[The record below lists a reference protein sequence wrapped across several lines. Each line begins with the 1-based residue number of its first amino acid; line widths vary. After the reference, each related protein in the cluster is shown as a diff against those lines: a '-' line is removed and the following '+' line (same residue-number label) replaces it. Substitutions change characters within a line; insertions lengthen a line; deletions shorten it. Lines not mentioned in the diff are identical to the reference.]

1 MSETPKIRV
10 LFLAVS
16 YAPVR
21 LPSDK
26 QFLNDLIESLPDSIE
41 PAVWTL
47 TEIPP
52 GYQIAQIG
60 HRQVPVTSACR
71 IGHKPL
77 FYDDNRPLPHP
88 RHTQVRQLLEVYSS
102 IAIEAFRSLRQAVEQ
117 HKPHV
122 IHLADHMGPVLPL
135 LRRLFPDVRITCAK
149 PSVRVPEARGW
160 YGYQNLLRASYGQAD
175 AIIAY
180 SESCRQILVKAGI
193 ESQKITTIPWGIKI
207 PTQVDL
213 AKAKSIRRRYS
224 CPAGSLLIVG
234 IPRRS
239 AELLQESTGI
249 AKRVAENA
257 PVCFVFAI
265 RPTLYRP
272 EYANLSG
279 KRVKV
284 VSGPRDF
291 YDLLSAADAAF
302 APQEAQVMTALP
314 PLVWLEAMA
323 RHTPVATVVGPGVEE
338 TVVDGQTGILYQDS
352 REAADALR
360 RLMDKELLVAL
371 QNSAKRLVLEK
382 YDVERIAESYA
393 ELWRGI
399 GASRRTGK

>member
-1 MSETPKIRV
+1 MTGTPKIRV

-16 YAPVR
+16 YAPAR

-60 HRQVPVTSACR
+60 HRQVPVTSVCR

-77 FYDDNRPLPHP
+77 FYDDRTPLIHP
-88 RHTQVRQLLEVYSS
+88 RHTQVRQLFEVSSS
-102 IAIEAFRSLRQAVEQ
+102 IAIEAFRSLRQAVER
-117 HKPHV
+117 HKPQVVHSV
-122 IHLADHMGPVLPL
+122 DHIGPVLPL
-135 LRRLFPDVRITCAK
+135 LRRLFPNVQITCAK
-149 PSVRVPEARGW
+149 PSARVPEAKGW
-160 YGYQNLLRASYGQAD
+160 YAYQKLLRASYGQAD
-175 AIIAY
+175 AIVAY
-180 SESCRQILVKAGI
+180 SESCRRILVKAGI
-193 ESQKITTIPWGIKI
+193 ESQKTTTIPWGIKI

-213 AKAKSIRRRYS
+213 AKAESIRRRYS

-239 AELLQESTGI
+239 AELLQESTRI
-249 AKRVAENA
+249 AKRVVESA

-284 VSGPRDF
+284 VSGPPDF
-291 YDLLSAADAAF
+291 YDLLSAADVAF
-302 APQEAQVMTALP
+302 APQEAQITTAVP
-314 PLVWLEAMA
+314 QLVWLEAMA
-323 RHTPVATVVGPGVEE
+323 RRAPIVVRANPGVQE
-338 TVVDGQTGILYQDS
+338 TIKHGETGILVETSQ
-352 REAADALR
+352 EA
-360 RLMDKELLVAL
+360 EVAL
-371 QNSAKRLVLEK
+371 EKLNADRAFLHSLQVRAQNWVISRHNVL
-382 YDVERIAESYA
+382 DIANQYSS
-393 ELWRGI
+393 LWHYLARG
-399 GASRRTGK
+399 